1 MTRNESEH
9 YLVAENDCFWGVLF
23 RCNLLKPVHITITS
37 TPCSRFSNVVL
48 CSKPPVTVRPQTGME
63 PPNLDVA
70 RQLFRTSKKVAL
82 TREAYGWKSNRETVT
97 CLIRKRKSYSM
108 FLSPSYDFMRHYS
121 AILGKRRGQKN
132 KESDEQSKEERD
144 VTEPLRRWDYWCE
157 IGQRFPELLIP
168 SLPHDSPYPTSASV
182 HSRPDPPPPPAL
194 SAHLSLNSFLLSLT

>member
-1 MTRNESEH
+1 
-9 YLVAENDCFWGVLF
+9 
-23 RCNLLKPVHITITS
+23 
-37 TPCSRFSNVVL
+37 
-48 CSKPPVTVRPQTGME
+48 ME

-194 SAHLSLNSFLLSLT
+194 SAHLSLNSFLLSLTWESDTPPISALHQLDSELWMSLIHPQVWIFAWAMVSFTCLLNRVLLSRFFYFC